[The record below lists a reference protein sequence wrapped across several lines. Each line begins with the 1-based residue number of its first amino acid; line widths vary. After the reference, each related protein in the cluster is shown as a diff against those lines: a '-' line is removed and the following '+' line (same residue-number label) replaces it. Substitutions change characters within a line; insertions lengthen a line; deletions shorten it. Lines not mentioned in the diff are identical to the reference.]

1 MTTQG
6 VWKGRSTEFHEGRV
20 NFQTKK
26 PMSETHLKTLLPDYK
41 ILRFQLLIKEQ
52 NLYHV
57 EVELTDKQ
65 DTISLC
71 HELEKSKDIVWAEPD
86 FVTRTADLNP
96 PAPVYPDDPDLDQ
109 QWHIERVGAPLA
121 WSLPGGQGDPNVTIA
136 VLDSGIQLTS
146 DDIDADL
153 SHPDLMSDRIVLEH
167 NYNSYP
173 PPPPP
178 NPPTPIPPHNV
189 NDKCGH
195 GTHVTGILGATTD
208 NAVGVAGI
216 NWDSPIHIYKVLELN
231 PASGMCEG
239 SPSAFALGVNS
250 ALNHA
255 LAARENVVINYSAGT
270 PDASAAM
277 ELACRHIN
285 DFNQNNLGKS
295 QAILCAASGNGDLS
309 GLAVT
314 PPLYPANYALQ
325 FPGSVVCVGSID
337 KTDTVSDFSNYGPAV
352 TVVAPGRDIL
362 STIIGSSYGTMTGT
376 SMATPI
382 VTGIVSLIWSNNK
395 ALSAAQVVQTLKDRA
410 VVVGPVAVPDPHWG
424 YGMVS
429 ALWNDSYFPVR
440 LSIQE
445 GQLPGSEDLLHV
457 ERIN

>member
-26 PMSETHLKTLLPDYK
+26 PMSETDLKTLLPDYK

-86 FVTRTADLNP
+86 FVTRISALNP
-96 PAPVYPDDPDLDQ
+96 PAPVYPDDPDVDE
-109 QWHIERVGAPLA
+109 QWHLERVGAPIA
-121 WSLPGGQGDPNVTIA
+121 WSLPGGQGDKNVMIA
-136 VLDSGIQLTS
+136 VLDSGIQLTG
-146 DDIDADL
+146 DDMDATL

-173 PPPPP
+173 PPPPT

-189 NDKCGH
+189 NDKIGH
-195 GTHVTGILGATTD
+195 GTHVAGILGATTD

-216 NWDSPIHIYKVLELN
+216 NWNSPIHIYKVFET
-231 PASGMCEG
+231 GVDG
-239 SPSAFALGVNS
+239 SVKAFALGVAS

-255 LAARENVVINYSAGT
+255 LAARENVVINYSGGT
-270 PDASAAM
+270 PDPSAAM
-277 ELACRHIN
+277 QLACRHIN

-295 QAILCAASGNGDLS
+295 QAVLCAASGNGDLS

-314 PPLYPANYALQ
+314 PPVYPANYALQ

-337 KTDTVSDFSNYGPAV
+337 ETDTVSDFSNYGPAV

-362 STIIGSSYGTMTGT
+362 STIIGSSYGLMTGT

-382 VTGIVSLIWSNNK
+382 VSGIVSLIWSNNK
-395 ALSAAQVVQTLKDRA
+395 ALSAAKVIQILKDRA
-410 VVVGPVAVPDPHWG
+410 VVVQAVSVPDSHWG

-429 ALWNDSYFPVR
+429 ALWSDLYYPIR

-445 GQLPGSEDLLHV
+445 GRLPGYEVALHV